1 MRDVQCYWCISQF
14 ASTPRFDVIDTEI
27 ERQTD
32 NVSCDSSSSSSMVMT
47 NDRHC
52 SCKCSELSAGQLV
65 SHMYDLCSA
74 SSLVAV
80 DGIGDLD
87 ACMVGV
93 RVREGEYELEH

>member
-1 MRDVQCYWCISQF
+1 VRDVQCYWCISQF
-14 ASTPRFDVIDTEI
+14 ASTPRFEGIDREI

-32 NVSCDSSSSSSMVMT
+32 NVPCDSSSSSSMVMS
-47 NDRHC
+47 NDRCC
-52 SCKCSELSAGQLV
+52 SCQCSELV

>member
-1 MRDVQCYWCISQF
+1 MRDVQCYWCIIQF
-14 ASTPRFDVIDTEI
+14 ASTSRFEGIDREI

-32 NVSCDSSSSSSMVMT
+32 NVPCDSSSSSSMVMS
-47 NDRHC
+47 NDRCC

-80 DGIGDLD
+80 DGRRNLD
-87 ACMVGV
+87 ACMV
-93 RVREGEYELEH
+93 